1 MVTRRT
7 GEADPMISL
16 AENRYGKS
24 RVRVVRVK
32 RHPDRHDFREWT
44 LEILL
49 EGDFDPCFVD
59 GDNSKILP
67 TDTLKNTVY
76 ALARSSMAECM
87 EEFGKELIAF
97 LLDRNPQ
104 VSAARVMLSEK
115 AWEHLYTGGKPHP
128 TTFMQSST
136 ECQTAEIAATRNG
149 LPSVRSGLENLV
161 ILKTAGSGI
170 VGVIKGLLYAP
181 AGSAARVFRRLVPR
195 P

>member
-67 TDTLKNTVY
+67 TDTLKNTGY
-76 ALARSSMAECM
+76 SLAQSSIAVCM
-87 EEFGKELIAF
+87 EVFGKVLIAF
-97 LLDRNPQ
+97 LLDGITQ
-104 VSAARVMLSEK
+104 ASEIR
-115 AWEHLYTGGKPHP
+115 G
-128 TTFMQSST
+128 
-136 ECQTAEIAATRNG
+136 
-149 LPSVRSGLENLV
+149 
-161 ILKTAGSGI
+161 ILTK
-170 VGVIKGLLYAP
+170 
-181 AGSAARVFRRLVPR
+181 
-195 P
+195 